1 MMDRTVRENER
12 SEEWNKIKK
21 RNGWEKVMG
30 NVRN

>member
-12 SEEWNKIKK
+12 GEKWNKIKK